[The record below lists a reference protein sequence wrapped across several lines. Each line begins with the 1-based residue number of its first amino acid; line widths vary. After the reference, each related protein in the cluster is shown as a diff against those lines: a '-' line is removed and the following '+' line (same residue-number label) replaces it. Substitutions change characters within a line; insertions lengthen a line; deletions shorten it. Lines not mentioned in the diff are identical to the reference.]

1 MLKQGFWLFWMC
13 FAAAECSVKERVSGL
28 MKMRYGL
35 RGSRRTLQ
43 SAALLWLGLAG
54 CAVPVAPI
62 PTERP
67 LVRDHEL
74 VLLWKPAASSEERAA
89 LRDRYGVTQVQPL
102 TPDAE
107 HWRLGGRESGAVL
120 SKLAEAKEL
129 RAALPNPLRR
139 LVAQPDGLS
148 SLRLLQVKGLAAQ
161 WHLEKARFPNAWTK
175 AKGSGVIVAVIDSGV
190 DPEHPDLKSNLLP
203 LIDEVVAMGRR
214 DNVDSGRLNFDG
226 RDSHGHGTH
235 VSGLIAARSSDP
247 NGVSGGA
254 PESKILPVKV
264 TPLSGETDDAT
275 IAKGI
280 RDAVDQGAR
289 VLNLSIGGPEPSPIL
304 LEALNYALLKGAV
317 PVIAA
322 GNDGG
327 VVNFPAA
334 YPGVV
339 SVGATTDSGRVA
351 DYSCRGEGLVLVAPG
366 GGQSGRRE
374 GAPLFSTMPTYQAF
388 GSASARLG
396 TGYGTLAGTSMAAPL
411 VSAAAALILSAHPEF
426 SAPQVRTRLAASTND
441 RPGPWQ
447 PDSGYGHLNA
457 EAALGSLNDR

>member
-1 MLKQGFWLFWMC
+1 MRIDLQGASRFWVLGI
-13 FAAAECSVKERVSGL
+13 AG
-28 MKMRYGL
+28 
-35 RGSRRTLQ
+35 
-43 SAALLWLGLAG
+43 WLGLSG
-54 CAVPVAPI
+54 CAVP
-62 PTERP
+62 
-67 LVRDHEL
+67 LVPPPEASSPARQHEL
-74 VLLWKPAASSEERAA
+74 VVLWQPGASSAERAA
-89 LRDRYGVTQVQPL
+89 LRERQGIFQVQAL

-107 HWRLGGRESGAVL
+107 HWHLGNRDAGALMSEL
-120 SKLAEAKEL
+120 SRASEL

-139 LVAQPDGLS
+139 LVSQPGAAPE
-148 SLRLLQVKGLAAQ
+148 LRLLQTKGLAAQ
-161 WHLEKARFPNAWTK
+161 WHLEKARFPKAWNT
-175 AKGSGVIVAVIDSGV
+175 ARGRGVIVAVIDSGV
-190 DPEHPDLKSNLLP
+190 DPEHPDLKPNLLP

-235 VSGLIAARSSDP
+235 VSGLIAARSSDQ

-254 PESKILPVKV
+254 PEAKILPVKV

-339 SVGATTDSGRVA
+339 AVGATTDSGRVA

-411 VSAAAALILSAHPEF
+411 VSAAAALILSEHPEF

-441 RPGPWQ
+441 RAGQWH
-447 PDSGYGHLNA
+447 PDTGFGHLNA
-457 EAALGSLNDR
+457 EAALTSLKDR